1 MNAILTVAF
10 IGMVVG
16 FFLLFGISLWNL
28 QKEFLHE
35 FSQNRTA

>member
-16 FFLLFGISLWNL
+16 FFLLFGLSPMVEYNIAD
-28 QKEFLHE
+28 Q
-35 FSQNRTA
+35 